1 MGIKKNYIFTNKR
14 YSEKSVM
21 STILGLISLGA
32 LIAAVYFTFR
42 AGHGRLRGDRT
53 SCGGFFAGRTDA
65 WHHVK
70 DGKG

>member
-32 LIAAVYFTFR
+32 LIAAVYFTLSMEECIRMAISLVLFR
-42 AGHGRLRGDRT
+42 NRKWMQVL
-53 SCGGFFAGRTDA
+53 
-65 WHHVK
+65 
-70 DGKG
+70 